1 MIFPTFTTDK
11 LYGMEKIAL
20 FPGSFDPFTVGHEN
34 VVLRALGLFE
44 KIVIAVGYNSNK
56 MDFFPVEQRMNWIR
70 EVFKHEPRISVE
82 KYEGLTVEFAKEMN
96 ATHIL
101 RGIRTSAD
109 FEYERAI
116 AQVNRAM
123 TGIDSVFLLTTPEH
137 TPVNSS
143 IVRDIIKHG
152 GDASKF
158 LPKQIKIPVEPDRRF

>member
-1 MIFPTFTTDK
+1 MR
-11 LYGMEKIAL
+11 KIAV

-34 VVLRALGLFE
+34 VVRRALDLFDE
-44 KIVIAVGYNSNK
+44 IVVAVGYNSNK
-56 MDFFPVEQRMNWIR
+56 SDFFPVDQRVAWIR
-70 EVFKHEPRISVE
+70 DVFSDTNRIKVE
-82 KYEGLTVEFAKEMN
+82 KYQGLTVDFARSIS
-96 ATHIL
+96 ATHLL

-123 TGIDSVFLLTTPEH
+123 VGIDTVFLLTTPEH

-152 GDASKF
+152 GDATMF
-158 LPKQIKIPVEPDRRF
+158 LPTKIKITPDQINGQ